1 MMERT
6 LVPNITPFPNFLS
19 DEIMPLLSG
28 DEWKIVHYAV
38 VSTLRPDR
46 PDDCITIAQFV
57 KGKQGEDGS
66 WQDHGTGLSE
76 EQVKECLAF
85 LCDKVQVFLR
95 HDRPRKPMAY
105 RLNPD
110 IASAHWDLLEQR
122 KKQWDD
128 EAPSLPD
135 LPSRPPFREVRRD
148 GKSEAA
154 AARRPVEPIS
164 EPPAPAK
171 PRVAARGPGRQEARY
186 TEKPQTTIR
195 LADDSSPVL
204 KQIRQKLSADERA
217 AYEHLVRL
225 YAHERPGIEDGEA
238 WQIYCLWQTYGFSGL
253 ANALQGAGA
262 AEAPDLAE
270 VNHHC
275 LLAEVL
281 RTYEQE
287 VGRVTPGLHKEL
299 EKLTAEFP
307 VLEHWQEAFRVA
319 VRINRR
325 RLSTI
330 ETVLKNQREKEQ
342 GEAAAREAARP
353 AANGSR
359 PRRATKRRAPARP
372 PAESPGKEAAKSGEE
387 WTPPPE

>member
-1 MMERT
+1 MERT
-6 LVPNITPFPNFLS
+6 LVPNTTPFPNFLS
-19 DEIMPLLSG
+19 DEIMHLLTG

-105 RLNPD
+105 RLNLD

-128 EAPSLPD
+128 IAE
-135 LPSRPPFREVRRD
+135 
-148 GKSEAA
+148 
-154 AARRPVEPIS
+154 PVS
-164 EPPAPAK
+164 EPPLPARRAAPRSSGGREAK
-171 PRVAARGPGRQEARY
+171 HYP
-186 TEKPQTTIR
+186 EKPQTTIR
-195 LADDSSPVL
+195 LAGDSPVL
-204 KQIRQKLSADERA
+204 KQIRQQLTAEERPP
-217 AYEHLVRL
+217 YEHLVRL
-225 YAHERPGIEDGEA
+225 YAHERPDIEDGEA
-238 WQIYCLWQTYGFSGL
+238 WQLYCLWQAYGFSGL
-253 ANALQGAGA
+253 VNALQGADQ
-262 AEAPDLAE
+262 APALAE
-270 VNHHC
+270 VNHTC
-275 LLAEVL
+275 LLAEVR

-299 EKLTAEFP
+299 EKLTEEFP

-342 GEAAAREAARP
+342 GEAAARETAR
-353 AANGSR
+353 ATANGSR
-359 PRRATKRRAPARP
+359 PHRGTKRRSPARP
-372 PAESPGKEAAKSGEE
+372 PAEASGEKTAASGEE
-387 WTPPPE
+387 WAPPPE

>member
-1 MMERT
+1 MERT
-6 LVPNITPFPNFLS
+6 LVPNTTPFPNFLS
-19 DEIMPLLSG
+19 DEIMPLLTG

-38 VSTLRPDR
+38 MSTLRPGR

-57 KGKQGEDGS
+57 KGKQAEDGS

-76 EQVKECLAF
+76 EQVKDCLAF
-85 LCDKVQVFLR
+85 LCDKAQIFLR

-110 IASAHWDLLEQR
+110 IASAQWDLLEQR
-122 KKQWDD
+122 QKQWASVA
-128 EAPSLPD
+128 E
-135 LPSRPPFREVRRD
+135 
-148 GKSEAA
+148 
-154 AARRPVEPIS
+154 PVS
-164 EPPAPAK
+164 EPPALDK
-171 PRVAARGPGRQEARY
+171 PRVPPRSSGKREARY
-186 TEKPQTTIR
+186 PEKPQMTIR
-195 LADDSSPVL
+195 LAGDSPVL
-204 KQIRQKLSADERA
+204 KQIRQQLTTADERA

-225 YAHERPGIEDGEA
+225 YAHERASIEDGEA
-238 WQIYCLWQTYGFSGL
+238 WQLYCLWQTYGFTGL
-253 ANALQGAGA
+253 VNALQGA
-262 AEAPDLAE
+262 AEALSLAE

-275 LLAEVL
+275 LLAEIL

-307 VLEHWQEAFRVA
+307 VLEYWQEGFRVA
-319 VRINRR
+319 VRMNRR

-342 GEAAAREAARP
+342 GEVAAREAARP

-359 PRRATKRRAPARP
+359 PRRAAKRRTPARP
-372 PAESPGKEAAKSGEE
+372 PAEPAAKESATSGEE
-387 WTPPPE
+387 WVPPPE

>member
-1 MMERT
+1 MERT
-6 LVPNITPFPNFLS
+6 LVPNTTPFPNFLS
-19 DEIMPLLSG
+19 DEIMPLLTG

-38 VSTLRPDR
+38 MSTLRPGR

-57 KGKQGEDGS
+57 KGKQAEDGA

-85 LCDKVQVFLR
+85 LCDKAQIFLR

-110 IASAHWDLLEQR
+110 IASAQWDLLEQR
-122 KKQWDD
+122 QKQWDD
-128 EAPSLPD
+128 EA
-135 LPSRPPFREVRRD
+135 
-148 GKSEAA
+148 AA
-154 AARRPVEPIS
+154 SRPVEPV
-164 EPPAPAK
+164 EPPAPPK
-171 PRVAARGPGRQEARY
+171 PRATSRRTGQPAERY
-186 TEKPQTTIR
+186 PEKPQTTIR
-195 LADDSSPVL
+195 LAGDSPVL
-204 KQIRQKLSADERA
+204 KQIRQQLSAEERP

-225 YAHERPGIEDGEA
+225 YAHEQASMEGGEA
-238 WQIYCLWQTYGFSGL
+238 WQLYCLWQTYGFSGL
-253 ANALQGAGA
+253 VNALQGAGA
-262 AEAPDLAE
+262 APALAE
-270 VNHHC
+270 VNHTC

-287 VGRVTPGLHKEL
+287 VGRVTPGLRQEL

-307 VLEHWQEAFRVA
+307 VLEQWQEGFRVA
-319 VRINRR
+319 VRMNRR

-330 ETVLKNQREKEQ
+330 ETVLKNLREKEQ

-359 PRRATKRRAPARP
+359 PRRPASKRRTPSRP
-372 PAESPGKEAAKSGEE
+372 PAESPAKEAAKSGEE
-387 WTPPPE
+387 WAPPPE